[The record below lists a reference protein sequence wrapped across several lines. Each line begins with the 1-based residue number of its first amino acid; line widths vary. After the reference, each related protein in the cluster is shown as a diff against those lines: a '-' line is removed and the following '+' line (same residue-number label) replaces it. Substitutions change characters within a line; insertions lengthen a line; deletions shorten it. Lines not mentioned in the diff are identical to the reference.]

1 MVWRFLKMNGVSFL
15 NKSLLRLFFLSVIA
29 FSGSLFLSCSK
40 KSSAEKSIVVFI
52 PGIIADSPT
61 YAKVAS
67 GVTQAVDEYNS
78 KFSSDEKVNL
88 TVIEAGTT
96 QSEWGPK
103 ITALAATGKYDL
115 IVSSNPSLPE
125 LCEPVARQFPKQKFI
140 LLDAF
145 CEGNAQI
152 ASVSYNQRTQSF
164 LSGYMA
170 GLWTKT
176 NKLGLV
182 AAQEYPIMNEILYP
196 YFEKGAKSANPD
208 CGDVDFR
215 IVGNWYDASKG
226 SELTRALASTG
237 VDVILPICGGASQG
251 VIATAKELGLHLVWF
266 DENGFKKAPG
276 TIISCTQINQDKV
289 AREMILQYLAGEM
302 EFGKAKVVGTLVDGY
317 MKFITDDEGY
327 QNYVPEEI
335 RAKMNDLIESV
346 KAGKIII
353 E

>member
-1 MVWRFLKMNGVSFL
+1 MIKSAKIRKLNSLISAVLIVSGMI
-15 NKSLLRLFFLSVIA
+15 FFD
-29 FSGSLFLSCSK
+29 SCSK
-40 KSSAEKSIVVFI
+40 KTSGSKSVVVFI
-52 PGIIADSPT
+52 PGIMADSPT
-61 YAKVAS
+61 YAKVAA
-67 GVTQAVDEYNS
+67 GVTAGVDEYNAG
-78 KFSSDEKVNL
+78 KAEEEQVKL
-88 TVIEAGTT
+88 TIIEAGTT

-103 ITALAATGKYDL
+103 ITALAATGQYDL

-125 LCEPVARQFPKQKFI
+125 LCEPIAKQFPAQKFI

-145 CEGNAQI
+145 CEGNSQI
-152 ASVSYNQRTQSF
+152 SSVSYNQRTQSF

-170 GLWTKT
+170 GLWTKS
-176 NKLGLV
+176 NKLGLI

-196 YFEKGAKSANPD
+196 YFEKGALAANPE
-208 CGDVDFR
+208 CKPVDFR

-289 AREMILQYLAGEM
+289 AKEMILQYLAGGT
-302 EFGKAKVVGTLVDGY
+302 EFGSAKVVGTLVDGY
-317 MKFITDDEGY
+317 MKFIEDDDGY
-327 QNYVPEEI
+327 RNFVPEEI
-335 RAKMNDLIESV
+335 RAKMSALIEDV
-346 KAGKIII
+346 KIGKVVID
-353 E
+353 